1 MTAKGNPYTRPPP
14 GVLRSCWIVVEVRKG
29 HDLRDILLRL
39 GTGRLTECGPER
51 SDRYSGVRASSS
63 LVSHEDVG
71 VGRGFGAL
79 D

>member
-39 GTGRLTECGPER
+39 GT
-51 SDRYSGVRASSS
+51 DGVRT
-63 LVSHEDVG
+63 G
-71 VGRGFGAL
+71 GFGSL
-79 D
+79 FQCEG